1 MEPSGADDVTLSTG
15 QLDTLR
21 NLAGKK
27 AGGDVGWVNI
37 AKARELTALGLA
49 ARNQSG
55 WVITT
60 SGEAALEQDGGP
72 APAKGAD
79 TTLPFRPRDISQAP
93 GA

>member
-1 MEPSGADDVTLSTG
+1 VTLSAG

-37 AKARELTALGLA
+37 AIARELTELGLA

-60 SGEAALEQDGGP
+60 SGEAALELEGGP
-72 APAKGAD
+72 TAAEDAD
-79 TTLPFRPRDISQAP
+79 TTLPFHARNISPRP